1 MASFSSS
8 ISSKIMVLKL
18 FVSDSDPL
26 LKEQYK
32 VAIEKHNLKLQTDPF
47 MDAGFDLLSPS
58 TGQNCMSSLQGP
70 NKIDFLV
77 KCSATYLK
85 KSKKESE
92 SESKEGNHEHNV
104 KKVYTGYYMYPRS
117 SLSKTKLRLANS
129 VGIIDSGYRGNLIGM
144 FDCISAGR
152 SALCECEYD
161 YVVKPYERLLQICS
175 PNLCPIYV
183 EMVDTVEEL
192 SELTLRGDGGF
203 GSTTPL

>member
-1 MASFSSS
+1 MASFSSP
-8 ISSKIMVLKL
+8 IHSKIMVLKL

-77 KCSATYLK
+77 KCSATILK
-85 KSKKESE
+85 KS
-92 SESKEGNHEHNV
+92 SKEENTL
-104 KKVYTGYYMYPRS
+104 KKSYTGYYMYPRS
-117 SLSKTKLRLANS
+117 SLSKTKLRLANN

-161 YVVKPYERLLQICS
+161 YVVKPYERLLQICA

-192 SELTLRGDGGF
+192 SESTLRGEGGF

>member
-1 MASFSSS
+1 MASFSSP
-8 ISSKIMVLKL
+8 IHSKIMVLKL

-85 KSKKESE
+85 KSSKEC
-92 SESKEGNHEHNV
+92 ESKEGV
-104 KKVYTGYYMYPRS
+104 KKSYTGYYMYPRS

-152 SALCECEYD
+152 SA
-161 YVVKPYERLLQICS
+161 
-175 PNLCPIYV
+175 
-183 EMVDTVEEL
+183 
-192 SELTLRGDGGF
+192 
-203 GSTTPL
+203 